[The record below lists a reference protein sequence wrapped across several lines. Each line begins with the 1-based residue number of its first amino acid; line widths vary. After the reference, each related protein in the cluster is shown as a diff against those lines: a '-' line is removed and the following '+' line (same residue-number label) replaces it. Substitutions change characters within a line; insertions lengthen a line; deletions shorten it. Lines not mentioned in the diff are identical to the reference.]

1 MSSAS
6 EAEES
11 MLQCKRSFLVVCF
24 EDYPAAVSRSE
35 AGDGRSDGEDEMGSV
50 TKEGKSKE
58 FRNSGTVH
66 GALEASE
73 IDNQGAPEVVEGESS
88 PRKQAMRL

>member
-1 MSSAS
+1 MQERHYGGGRISSAS
-6 EAEES
+6 EAVES

-58 FRNSGTVH
+58 FRNSGNS
-66 GALEASE
+66 ASS
-73 IDNQGAPEVVEGESS
+73 GRRYG
-88 PRKQAMRL
+88 